1 MAPSVNPDKAAALE
15 EKKFRYDFSEKG
27 GFPQPLKFED
37 KYEEREYL
45 KGRLAAAFRI
55 FAKYG
60 LNEGVAGHITLR
72 VRRPHLDLPL
82 RPSSQSML
90 TTAARI
96 LLSPILSG

>member
-1 MAPSVNPDKAAALE
+1 MAPSVNPDKAADLA

-27 GFPQPLKFED
+27 GFPQPLKFDD
-37 KYEEREYL
+37 KHEEREYL

-72 VRRPHLDLPL
+72 VGPRSVWGCHCELQLMRMDSY
-82 RPSSQSML
+82 RIPSSP
-90 TTAARI
+90 T
-96 LLSPILSG
+96 PSG